1 MNPDLLYGAGMNEL
15 YFSTGQAAE
24 ELGIT
29 HDDVRRLYQARL
41 IDGEITPGGQLRFP
55 QAEVERLKASGIP
68 NVPRPL
74 PGDKSRPPADQP
86 RSTGDLPD
94 YVSDKTVAAFDEAY
108 RLRAQV
114 KTALLQRKLDESRDW
129 QRRRERKETEM
140 KESEAAAE
148 RARKAQQE
156 AARKR
161 ASSLREWE
169 SYALSRLRD
178 DADPDLRLAVSE
190 AVRTQLGKLDPIPSE
205 DATRRVVDALLE
217 VASRMQEGRAE
228 SKAIIKETFEALP
241 WDVRCSSKYE
251 DLRPRALQEITK
263 AVEAVPVE
271 AAKEL
276 KVAAA
281 DQAAQ
286 GIQRVYQHR
295 RFCEEILDGLPRLLP
310 DATRGDLELAKRAL
324 SAALEQVPVGSRQM
338 VEVLRDQVVI
348 KVREVIN
355 QRLEAAEQD
364 RKRSAAES
372 RLAPLMTNVHK
383 FIDELVRCGELE
395 LPDINDKREV
405 TAAVKKRFRP
415 LLLERLVR
423 NPEMT
428 AEQLQG
434 RIKKLADKH
443 LDAVLAD

>member
-148 RARKAQQE
+148 RARKAQEE

-169 SYALSRLRD
+169 SYALSRLRY

-286 GIQRVYQHR
+286 AIRKEYEHR